1 MLEGVRR
8 FNKGRPLQGPWGL
21 AHGDGVNAGG
31 DGAGGRSK
39 AELTETQRETEL
51 S

>member
-21 AHGDGVNAGG
+21 AHGVNAGG